1 MFRIKPY
8 QLFII
13 TLFTLSSVVQASEPE
28 AAIPEFCKE
37 NFPAINI
44 APLKRRLSSVNP
56 DQLCTL
62 ESHQGDQV
70 PVQVRDLLQ
79 SYTDIQ
85 RNQNERAVAT
95 FQSKMRKKV
104 AQGIAESRR
113 PYEGLYNIMSC
124 ERTRAKFFGGFE
136 TYIDSDCSEEQNFT
150 PICSDSGIN
159 DVLNTEE
166 QTYYRQKEQ
175 HVDAL
180 LGEAAQLAGVPITHP
195 EAQSDSIKNEAR
207 QELKRAKKFSFL
219 KRNIETALMAKA
231 LLAEKKVI
239 SDGEIAELE
248 RHPAP
253 ITRRGGGCSSTLR
266 NNPACIKRA
275 EITQKYKKLEE
286 ERQFSM
292 ARMYEEYPTAFKM
305 ENNWGVFDWFN
316 YELSPSEF
324 ADELNKE
331 LAQSHPQ
338 LRNMNRPE
346 HVKNFL
352 ESEDGKKLLND
363 FTKKLVDQPNPVI
376 EQKGREATFA
386 ELRKKRETI
395 EHICD
400 SDGSD
405 LHHFTGLAHEVMAE
419 SAGNSRDFVKDQ
431 SAYCYLVQTSP
442 LDEGGFSTGTL
453 LGAGALVVGGVA
465 LQFIPGIGNAAGA
478 MLLVKAGAVAAGV
491 AGGAIFSADAVDRY
505 QASARQD
512 ENTQSIYHSANSW
525 VSAED
530 LMASKD
536 NRYTQAAFAAGE
548 VALTVVDAAFIVRP
562 AISLATRLYTRVPRT
577 AASSTP
583 AVLQADEAVSGVAR
597 NRVPEI
603 TTEAPNLG
611 NPSPNLIES
620 SNPRLSLPAPAL
632 DDAAEEIVER
642 TSPQLALPAPA
653 VDDVADV
660 IVDLPRLPAAIV
672 DDAAES
678 SIRLVPSPLNINQ
691 AINPNIFMEF
701 SRLSAA
707 EKAAKANATI
717 SKIRSTRNIGTIED
731 YMMAFMQRADLN
743 FSSMTKAESDL
754 AIGILDAGSISK
766 SKELLQNYQRSQ
778 GVKSSPELAQKIEN
792 FIEEIY
798 SPMST
803 DLMVPGRELVVA
815 GGQNLDRLNP
825 PPSLLRLPAPA
836 DEIIEVGSDVATNAP
851 RLGLNAV
858 DEVAPVGASGPPRRS
873 RLNRRRVVAAAAGA
887 AVVASIPG
895 SSPTD
900 EGDADQTQDTTEDTT
915 DQQVEITIQFNS
927 GDPRTLDIEVG
938 AKDVS
943 FEVEAKTA
951 SGELPADGK
960 WEVSCN
966 SSGASDLCEP
976 RSGYTKDAPAQS
988 VKLFQRERYD
998 LVFNYVTAD
1007 PKFKSASFTVPLE
1020 RVCSNAE
1027 DGPGVDK
1034 CAEMDR
1040 SDRDPSSTG
1049 AEAEEEPFWWE
1060 GLEPNQPPPPF
1071 VPGPPLRLR
1080 SFMLPGYI

>member
-1 MFRIKPY
+1 MIAV
-8 QLFII
+8 L
-13 TLFTLSSVVQASEPE
+13 TVTGVSQASEPQ

-44 APLKRRLSSVNP
+44 APLKSRLNSVNP
-56 DQLCTL
+56 DQYCTL

-79 SYTDIQ
+79 SYSDIQ

-113 PYEGLYNIMSC
+113 PYEGLYNLMNC
-124 ERTRAKFFGGFE
+124 ERTKEKFFGGYE
-136 TYIDSDCSEEQNFT
+136 TYIDSDCAEEQNFT
-150 PICSDSGIN
+150 PSCNDSGIN
-159 DVLNTEE
+159 DVLNKEE
-166 QTYYRQKEQ
+166 EAYHRQKDQ
-175 HVDAL
+175 HVEEL
-180 LGEAAQLAGVPITHP
+180 LGEAAELAGVPITHH
-195 EAQSDSIKNEAR
+195 EAQSNSVKNEAR

-231 LLAEKKVI
+231 LLAEQKVI

-248 RHPAP
+248 RHPVP
-253 ITRRGGGCSSTLR
+253 RGQGGGCG
-266 NNPACIKRA
+266 PARRHHGVCKKREEIK
-275 EITQKYKKLEE
+275 EKYKKLEE

-305 ENNWGVFDWFN
+305 ENNWEFFDWFN
-316 YELSPSEF
+316 YALAPSEF

-331 LAQSHPQ
+331 LVQSHPQ
-338 LRNMNRPE
+338 LSSMNRPE

-352 ESEDGKKLLND
+352 DSEDGKKLLND
-363 FTKKLVDQPNPVI
+363 FTKKLVDQPNPII
-376 EQKGREATFA
+376 EQKGKEATFA

-419 SAGNSRDFVKDQ
+419 SSGNPRDFVKDQ

-453 LGAGALVVGGVA
+453 LGAGAMVVGGVA

-478 MLLVKAGAVAAGV
+478 MLLVKAGAVAAGI

-562 AISLATRLYTRVPRT
+562 AISLATRLYSRVPRT
-577 AASSTP
+577 AATSTP
-583 AVLQADEAVSGVAR
+583 ALTQADEAVASFAKDIDTQAVGPVRPDAPTPGP
-597 NRVPEI
+597 NAPG
-603 TTEAPNLG
+603 TTTR
-611 NPSPNLIES
+611 IET
-620 SNPRLSLPAPAL
+620 PTPLDELLSLTPA
-632 DDAAEEIVER
+632 
-642 TSPQLALPAPA
+642 Q
-653 VDDVADV
+653 
-660 IVDLPRLPAAIV
+660 
-672 DDAAES
+672 
-678 SIRLVPSPLNINQ
+678 Q
-691 AINPNIFMEF
+691 
-701 SRLSAA
+701 
-707 EKAAKANATI
+707 AAKADDVI
-717 SKIRSTRNIGTIED
+717 SKMVSDGLVTSTDE
-731 YMMAFMQRADLN
+731 YLFALMQRTGVSKAAMKPADEELAMAILNAPDKNIALQLIRAHDFADLGPGMTRK
-743 FSSMTKAESDL
+743 FERFVDEIFPSS
-754 AIGILDAGSISK
+754 
-766 SKELLQNYQRSQ
+766 
-778 GVKSSPELAQKIEN
+778 
-792 FIEEIY
+792 
-798 SPMST
+798 ST
-803 DLMVPGRELVVA
+803 DLAVPSREVA
-815 GGQNLDRLNP
+815 RAADTPELNP
-825 PPSLLRLPAPA
+825 QPTIPVTPRIAGTA
-836 DEIIEVGSDVATNAP
+836 DEVAEIGSDAATNSS
-851 RLGLNAV
+851 RIGLNAV
-858 DEVAPVGASGPPRRS
+858 EEVAPAAASGPPRRS

-887 AVVASIPG
+887 AVIASIPG
-895 SSPTD
+895 SSPT
-900 EGDADQTQDTTEDTT
+900 EENADQTQETTEDST
-915 DQQVEITIQFNS
+915 DQQVEITIQFKT
-927 GDPRTLDIEVG
+927 GDPRILDVEVG
-938 AKDVS
+938 ATEVS

-960 WEVSCN
+960 WEVSCT
-966 SSGASDLCEP
+966 SSGASDLCET

-1020 RVCSNAE
+1020 RVCSNSE

-1034 CAEMDR
+1034 CAEADR